1 MAIKKYIGCMSVP
14 DKDLAWTIAR
24 ALERYDASYD
34 IEINEN
40 HNESRLDVQ
49 LRISRNCDV

>member
-24 ALERYDASYD
+24 ALELYDASYD